1 MSTTTLAPGGAT
13 QPPGHFD
20 ISNTPPI
27 PFLRLVSVELRKLFD
42 TRAGRWLIISML
54 GLIVLASAI
63 VMIVSLNND
72 SRLNLNDMSSV
83 SGGVFNILL
92 PVLGIMAVTT
102 EWSQRTNMVT
112 FTLEPR
118 RPRVIAAKLVA
129 SVVIAVASI
138 IVALIIGAALGGI
151 FQIAGGDF
159 DWGTMEVLDIVGF
172 ALVQSIALLTGFAF
186 ATLLLNTP
194 AAIVVYFAY
203 IFVIPTL
210 IIWGSLTIGWFE
222 DVAPWIDFS
231 TAQVPLFA
239 GFEDMEWGHFAV
251 SGLIWF
257 VLPLTLGI
265 TRMLR
270 AEIK

>member
-1 MSTTTLAPGGAT
+1 MSTTSLTKGGVP
-13 QPPGHFD
+13 QGHGTFD
-20 ISNTPPI
+20 ISGTASI
-27 PFLRLVSVELRKLFD
+27 PFFRLVNVELRKLFD
-42 TRAGRWLIISML
+42 TRAGRWLIISMI
-54 GLIVLASAI
+54 GLILLASAI

-72 SRLNLNDMSSV
+72 DSLNLSEMSSV

-118 RPRVIAAKLVA
+118 RPRVIGAKMVA
-129 SVVIAVASI
+129 SLIIGVASIAVAL
-138 IVALIIGAALGGI
+138 VLGAILGGL
-151 FQIAGGDF
+151 FQGLGGEF
-159 DWGTMEVLDIVGF
+159 DWSTMEVLDVLGF
-172 ALVQSIALLTGFAF
+172 AVGQSIALLTGFAF

-210 IIWGSLTIGWFE
+210 IIWASFTIGWFE
-222 DVAPWIDFS
+222 DVAPWIDFTS
-231 TAQVPLFA
+231 AQTPLFS
-239 GFEDMEWGHFAV
+239 GFDGMHWGEFAV